1 MLVEGGRGLE
11 AETTVGK
18 GQQSIGSYTPTLEF
32 SGVRE
37 HYCGAVAE
45 DWTGPYI
52 VSAHSN
58 LILTSE
64 TPTETTIILD
74 LGYGYC

>member
-52 VSAHSN
+52 VSAHSS
-58 LILTSE
+58 LIPKRSHYHHKATQHRYL
-64 TPTETTIILD
+64 
-74 LGYGYC
+74 